1 MFSRLLNSTYF
12 PKNTKLLLYKVA
24 IRSVLTYAFPIWFS
38 ISPTVAKEI
47 ELLERNILRKCIN
60 RNFRN
65 HTERF
70 SNSFIYET
78 ASVTPF
84 CKYALALQR
93 KFVDRLADH
102 ENHLMNEIF
111 AAQRDISWHDPY
123 YLSPVGILNENI
135 ILDDAIYEL
144 PDFFRKSDQGTHRG

>member
-1 MFSRLLNSTYF
+1 MVFHISNGCERDRTSGKKYF
-12 PKNTKLLLYKVA
+12 T
-24 IRSVLTYAFPIWFS
+24 
-38 ISPTVAKEI
+38 
-47 ELLERNILRKCIN
+47 
-60 RNFRN
+60 
-65 HTERF
+65 F

-111 AAQRDISWHDPY
+111 AAQRDISWHNPY